1 LEVMLINGEKYACD
15 ACVRGHRVSNCQHS
29 DRPLQHINKKGRP
42 VSQCQH
48 CRTMRKSRSAH
59 VKCDCGEKTSKC
71 SHLQQPVQGHKETC
85 CCNHGGRCTCSIDK
99 KLSLDTV
106 PESDSDGC
114 DSASLN
120 LTLRPKAAA
129 TARRRRANTAHPDT
143 VLAFDQNGHHK
154 AVTKLNRA
162 AHKCGPYQLARAN
175 SSASPGSIGP
185 DGLLFSSDGQPP
197 VPTAPVCSLR
207 TRSST
212 HEQRR
217 VKSETTSPR
226 MTGSGFA
233 SLNSAL
239 PRLDLSNI
247 DCGVSTATNSSSN
260 NNNNSNSGLDMF
272 GSCLPPDH
280 DAAVYSA
287 GIGVPSVD
295 WNHYKFTDP
304 KTDAPPSSFGHP
316 FGGGMVDF
324 ANGSDHIP
332 RLANTTSTSGDVS
345 EVEEAMSGDFNSR
358 FGLGGFSRHG
368 HLLGQLNSID
378 YDSFYQQP
386 KTESS
391 GLVPSSISMVEDD
404 AAFWVPGYNDGI
416 AAMEEGPNPL
426 GPTNI
431 EGYWEI

>member
-1 LEVMLINGEKYACD
+1 MLINGEKYACD
-15 ACVRGHRVSNCQHS
+15 ACVRGHRVSNCQHA

-71 SHLQQPVQGHKETC
+71 AHLQQPVDGHKETC
-85 CCNHGGRCTCSIDK
+85 CCNHGGRCTCSLEK

-114 DSASLN
+114 EAASSLN
-120 LTLRPKAAA
+120 LALRTKGASM
-129 TARRRRANTAHPDT
+129 ARRRRANTAQDN

-154 AVTKLNRA
+154 PVTKLNRA
-162 AHKCGPYQLARAN
+162 AHKCGPYQLSRVSA
-175 SSASPGSIGP
+175 SASPGSIASDGP
-185 DGLLFSSDGQPP
+185 LFSSENQQS
-197 VPTAPVCSLR
+197 VPTPVCSFR
-207 TRSST
+207 SRSSVQ
-212 HEQRR
+212 EQRR

-226 MTGSGFA
+226 LNSGGFA

-247 DCGVSTATNSSSN
+247 DYGASTT
-260 NNNNSNSGLDMF
+260 NNSNNGNGLDMF

-287 GIGVPSVD
+287 GINVPSVD
-295 WNHYKFTDP
+295 WNHYKFGDV
-304 KTDAPPSSFGHP
+304 KADAPPSSFGHP
-316 FGGGMVDF
+316 FGGGIVDF

-345 EVEEAMSGDFNSR
+345 EVEDAMSGDFNPR
-358 FGLGGFSRHG
+358 FGPGGFLRHQG
-368 HLLGQLNSID
+368 GNLLGQLSSID
-378 YDSFYQQP
+378 YDSFYQN
-386 KTESS
+386 KTESA
-391 GLVPSSISMVEDD
+391 GLVPNAISMVEED
-404 AAFWVPGYNDGI
+404 AAFWMPGYNDGI
-416 AAMEEGPNPL
+416 TAMEEGPNPL
-426 GPTNI
+426 GPTNV
-431 EGYWEI
+431 EGYWEM